1 MSAED
6 LEDNKPQFSQEDFE
20 KLEMENKDLKTKVS
34 EFRDNNLKFIQEK
47 EEAQRL
53 ADEQAESNRLATE
66 ESARSNGKIQELEES
81 LTNNFNEK
89 LSVKDEMINKL
100 VSGQVKSAKTAI
112 VEEFKAKFMPEHKM
126 AGEMLIN
133 SMVDVSVN
141 DSGEIGVQF
150 KSSSGEVFST
160 DKNTWFNDHVSKQ
173 FPEMIH
179 GLDLK
184 GGGAT
189 EGKSGGAVSTKNKA
203 AEDAK
208 SKGDVAGFLKA
219 KFNQSKGK

>member
-1 MSAED
+1 MSDENQEQEQEAPKTYTQAEVD
-6 LEDNKPQFSQEDFE
+6 ALTTGLKSKNDELLGE
-20 KLEMENKDLKTKVS
+20 K
-34 EFRDNNLKFIQEK
+34 K
-47 EEAQRL
+47 EATRL
-53 ADEQAESNRLATE
+53 AGERAESKRLAEE
-66 ESARSNGKIQELEES
+66 ESARSTGKIQELEES

-112 VEEFKAKFMPEHKM
+112 VEEFKAKFMPEHKL

-141 DSGEIGVQF
+141 DSGEISVQF
-150 KSSSGEVFST
+150 KSNTGEVFST

-173 FPEMIH
+173 FPEMIQ
-179 GLDLK
+179 GIDMQ

-189 EGKSGGAVSTKNKA
+189 EKKNNGGAVSDKTKTS
-203 AEDAK
+203 
-208 SKGDVAGFLKA
+208 SKTNGYLATI
-219 KFNQSKGK
+219 